1 MKYNYHTHTSRC
13 FHANGTDE
21 EYVLAAIEAGF
32 DEIGFADHTAWKFD
46 SDFVS
51 HMRMHESALKGYCD
65 SIKSLREKYKN
76 KINIKLGL
84 ECEYFSKYIPWLKG
98 VIDEYE
104 IDYIILGHHFAD
116 DEKGGVYNGFISTPE
131 DIYRYRNDVM
141 EAMET
146 GLFSYV
152 AHPDLFMRGYA
163 EFDEHCKKVSEDI
176 IRKAMETGT
185 PLEFNLLGFKHGIN
199 DGKPGYP
206 HPEFWKI
213 AEELKPKVLVGIDA
227 HYPDAYLE
235 HEHFEMGYNEL
246 RKLGLQPEATIKF
259 FR

>member
-51 HMRMHESALKGYCD
+51 HMRMHESELENYCN
-65 SIKSLREKYKN
+65 SVKALREKYKT
-76 KINIKLGL
+76 KISIKLGL
-84 ECEYFSKYIPWLKG
+84 ECEYFSKYIPWLKS
-98 VIDEYE
+98 IINKYE
-104 IDYIILGHHFAD
+104 IDYIILGHHFAG
-116 DEKGGVYNGFISTPE
+116 DENGGAYNGFINTPE
-131 DIYRYRNDVM
+131 EIYRYRDDVT

-152 AHPDLFMRGYA
+152 AHPDLFMRGYDK
-163 EFDEHCKKVSEDI
+163 FDEHCKKVSEDI
-176 IRKAMETGT
+176 IKTAIRTGT
-185 PLEFNLLGFKHGIN
+185 PLEYNLLGLKHGIN
-199 DGKPGYP
+199 DGKAGYP

-213 AEELKPKVLVGIDA
+213 AAELKPEALVGIDA
-227 HYPDAYLE
+227 HTPSDYLE
-235 HEHFEMGYNEL
+235 HEHLKLGYDEL
-246 RKLGLQPEATIKF
+246 KKLGLKPVATIKF

>member
-13 FHANGTDE
+13 FHARGEDE

-51 HMRMHESALKGYCD
+51 DMRMHENQLKDYCD
-65 SIKSLREKYKN
+65 SVKALREKYKD
-76 KINIKLGL
+76 KISIKLGL

-98 VIDEYE
+98 AIEEHE
-104 IDYIILGHHFAD
+104 IDYIILGHHFAT
-116 DEKGGVYNGFISTPE
+116 DEKGGTYNGFINTPD
-131 DIYRYRNDVM
+131 DIYRYRDDVV

-152 AHPDLFMRGYA
+152 AHPDLFMRGYDS
-163 EFDEHCKKVSEDI
+163 FDEHCRKVSEDI
-176 IRKAMETGT
+176 IRTAIRTGT
-185 PLEFNLLGFKHGIN
+185 PLEYNLLGLKHGIN

-206 HPEFWKI
+206 HPEFWKM
-213 AEELKPKVLVGIDA
+213 ASQLKPKVIVGIDA
-227 HYPDAYLE
+227 HDPSDYLE
-235 HEHFEMGYNEL
+235 YQHFLLGYKKLES
-246 RKLGLQPEATIKF
+246 LGLTPVETIKF